1 MPRPARPT
9 RPDEPARND
18 QPTRPDQSN
27 RTDQPDQP
35 GPTDQPGRTAP
46 SDRPVLLVAGAS
58 SGIGAAVAARGT
70 DGGARVAVCARRA
83 GALRAVAD
91 ACGATPYVADVTVR
105 GEVDEL
111 VAAVVRDH
119 GRLDG
124 VVANAG
130 TIRPGGLLDL
140 SDEDWDATLRTN
152 LTSVFLLARAALPH
166 LAAARGAFVTVGSVA
181 GLRAAAGASAYAA
194 SKAGAGMLT
203 SVIAAE
209 FGPHGVRANT
219 VCPGWTR
226 TEMADEEMREFTGGL
241 SLDAAYAQ
249 ATVLVPQ
256 RRAAAAEEVADAV
269 LWLLGPR
276 SSYVNG
282 ATLTVDGGLTSVDA
296 GRVPFDFH
304 VTPR

>member
-18 QPTRPDQSN
+18 QPTRPDQPDRS
-27 RTDQPDQP
+27 DQPDQT

>member
-1 MPRPARPT
+1 MNRPT
-9 RPDEPARND
+9 RPDHSAA
-18 QPTRPDQSN
+18 
-27 RTDQPDQP
+27 P
-35 GPTDQPGRTAP
+35 GHPSAP
-46 SDRPVLLVAGAS
+46 DRPVVLIAGAS
-58 SGIGAAVAARGT
+58 SGIGAAIAVRGA
-70 DGGARVAVCARRA
+70 DEGARVAVCARRA
-83 GALRAVAD
+83 DALRKVAD

-105 GEVDEL
+105 SEVDDL
-111 VAAVVRDH
+111 IAAVVSDH

-130 TIRPGGLLDL
+130 VIRPGGLLEL

-166 LAAARGAFVTVGSVA
+166 LAATRGAFVTVGSVA
-181 GLRAAAGASAYAA
+181 GLRAAAGAGAYAA
-194 SKAGAGMLT
+194 SKAGAAMLT

-209 FGPHGVRANT
+209 FGPRGVRANT

-226 TEMADEEMREFTGGL
+226 TEMADEEMREFGGEL
-241 SLDAAYAQ
+241 SLDLDAAYAR
-249 ATVLVPQ
+249 ATALVPQ
-256 RRAAAAEEVADAV
+256 RRAATAEEVADAV

-296 GRVPFDFH
+296 GRVPFDFTL
-304 VTPR
+304 TPR

>member
-1 MPRPARPT
+1 MT
-9 RPDEPARND
+9 
-18 QPTRPDQSN
+18 
-27 RTDQPDQP
+27 
-35 GPTDQPGRTAP
+35 
-46 SDRPVLLVAGAS
+46 PVLLVAGAS
-58 SGIGAAVAARGT
+58 SGIGAAIAARGT
-70 DGGARVAVCARRA
+70 EERARVAVCARRA
-83 GALRAVAD
+83 EALRKAAD
-91 ACGATPYVADVTVR
+91 ASGATPYVADVTVR
-105 GEVDEL
+105 SEVEEL
-111 VAAVVRDH
+111 IAAVVRDH

-130 TIRPGGLLDL
+130 TIRPGGLLEL
-140 SDEDWDATLRTN
+140 SDEDWDVTLRTN

-203 SVIAAE
+203 NVIAAE
-209 FGPHGVRANT
+209 FGPRGVRANT

-226 TEMADEEMREFTGGL
+226 TEMADEEMREFADGL
-241 SLDAAYAQ
+241 PLDAAYAR
-249 ATVLVPQ
+249 ATALVPQ
-256 RRAAAAEEVADAV
+256 RRAASAEEVADAV

-296 GRVPFDFH
+296 GRVPFDFT

>member
-1 MPRPARPT
+1 MT

-18 QPTRPDQSN
+18 QRDQTDQS
-27 RTDQPDQP
+27 RQ
-35 GPTDQPGRTAP
+35 TDQPGQSDRP
-46 SDRPVLLVAGAS
+46 SPGDRPVLLVAGAS
-58 SGIGAAVAARGT
+58 SGIGAAVAARGA

-83 GALRAVAD
+83 GALREVAE

-130 TIRPGGLLDL
+130 TIRPGGLLEL

-209 FGPHGVRANT
+209 FGPYGVRANT

-226 TEMADEEMREFTGGL
+226 TEMADEEMREFGGGL
-241 SLDAAYAQ
+241 SLDAAYAR

-296 GRVPFDFH
+296 GRVPFDFT
-304 VTPR
+304 VLPR